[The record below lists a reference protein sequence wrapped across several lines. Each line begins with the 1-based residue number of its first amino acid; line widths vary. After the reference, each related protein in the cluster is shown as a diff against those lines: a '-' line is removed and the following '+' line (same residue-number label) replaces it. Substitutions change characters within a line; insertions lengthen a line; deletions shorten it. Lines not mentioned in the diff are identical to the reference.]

1 MRRFSNRDLGDM
13 ATPEEM
19 KKQLLKMLLVF
30 DKFCEENNLT
40 YYLSGGTLLGAIRHK
55 GFIPWDDDVDV
66 NMPRPDCER
75 LMELTGGKIG
85 DYDLVPPNYSDDRH
99 AYHWKLYDTSM
110 LVKKNKRKP
119 PYPIFMDIFPIEGLP
134 NTEKGNEKHYQEIG

>member
-110 LVKKNKRKP
+110 LVKKNKRSCLRGEETVP
-119 PYPIFMDIFPIEGLP
+119 RERRGIS
-134 NTEKGNEKHYQEIG
+134 

>member
-110 LVKKNKRKP
+110 LVKKNKRSCLLCEETAP
-119 PYPIFMDIFPIEGLP
+119 RERRGIS
-134 NTEKGNEKHYQEIG
+134 